1 MSSIIAINLIAEC
14 VFVMFLCSLRVLAPW
29 RMFKKLA
36 YKHTT

>member
-1 MSSIIAINLIAEC
+1 MSSIIAINLTTKHIL
-14 VFVMFLCSLRVLAPW
+14 VMFLCSLRVLAPW